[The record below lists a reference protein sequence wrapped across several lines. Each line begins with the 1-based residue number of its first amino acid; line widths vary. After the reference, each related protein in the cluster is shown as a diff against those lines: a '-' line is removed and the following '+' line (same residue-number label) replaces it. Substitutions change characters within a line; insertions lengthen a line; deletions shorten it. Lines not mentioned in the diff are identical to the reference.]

1 MGELK
6 QRLLAAHTLS
16 QLLSAQAV
24 GLSFRFIAWVFIAF
38 TVEKSKTYW
47 KDAFWCR
54 IQIFLFLLRSP
65 SLWSSGTSL
74 ERGTYSFT
82 GRYLARCRPKAFAIF
97 VVLLAVV
104 KRVFLG
110 HCVWMFC
117 CGYGHGLSSRSLC
130 GRGLGRCREGPYM
143 CWLCGACPCRVSLL
157 ERVSLSLQ
165 FSARTR
171 RALKILFLIRW
182 SLQPAHRFSGKRTYW
197 KMALWVEVKAYKGES
212 FW

>member
-1 MGELK
+1 MAAGWGELK

-65 SLWSSGTSL
+65 SLWPSGTSL
-74 ERGTYSFT
+74 EWGTYSFT
-82 GRYLARCRPKAFAIF
+82 GRYLARCQPKAFAIF
-97 VVLLAVV
+97 VVRFAVV

-117 CGYGHGLSSRSLC
+117 CGYGHGLSSLSLC
-130 GRGLGRCREGPYM
+130 GRGLEVLAVWGLLVP
-143 CWLCGACPCRVSLL
+143 SL
-157 ERVSLSLQ
+157 
-165 FSARTR
+165 
-171 RALKILFLIRW
+171 
-182 SLQPAHRFSGKRTYW
+182 PSGKSELIL
-197 KMALWVEVKAYKGES
+197 AVLSPHQACSQDPLSDQVKFTACS
-212 FW
+212 PLFR